1 MTLYMLDTNIA
12 SHVIRGDLPT
22 VRQKVLMIPLEN
34 LVISAVTE
42 AELRYGVAKR
52 GYPKALTQAVQL
64 FLDRVETLPWS
75 SDVAAVYADLR
86 ATTESA
92 GSPLSALD
100 MMIASHAKAA
110 DAILVTRDKAFKT
123 KALELKLEDWSQG
136 SH

>member
-1 MTLYMLDTNIA
+1 MLYMLDTNIA

-22 VRQKVLMIPLEN
+22 VRKKVQRVPIES

-52 GYPKALTQAVQL
+52 GYPKMLTQAVQL
-64 FLDRVETLPWS
+64 FLERVETLPWS
-75 SDVAAVYADLR
+75 SDVAAVYGHLR
-86 ATTESA
+86 ATTEKS
-92 GSPLSALD
+92 GNPLAALD

-123 KALELKLEDWSQG
+123 KTLELKLEDWSLG

>member
-1 MTLYMLDTNIA
+1 MLDTNIA
-12 SHVIRGDLPT
+12 SHVIRGDQLE
-22 VRQKVLMIPLEN
+22 VRQRLLQIPMEK

-52 GYPKALTQAVQL
+52 GYPKLLTQAVQL

-75 SDVAAVYADLR
+75 ASVAEVYANLR
-86 ATTESA
+86 IQAEKARNSLA
-92 GSPLSALD
+92 PLD

-110 DAILVTRDKAFKT
+110 EAMLVTRDKAFHAKL
-123 KALELKLEDWSQG
+123 LELKLEDWSEN

>member
-1 MTLYMLDTNIA
+1 MLDTNIA
-12 SHVIRGDLPT
+12 SHVIRGDQLE
-22 VRQKVLMIPLEN
+22 VRQRLLQIPMEK

-52 GYPKALTQAVQL
+52 GYPKLLTQAVQL

-75 SDVAAVYADLR
+75 ASVAEVYANLR
-86 ATTESA
+86 IQAEKARNSLA
-92 GSPLSALD
+92 PLD

-110 DAILVTRDKAFKT
+110 EAMLVTRDKAFHAKL
-123 KALELKLEDWSQG
+123 LELKLEDWSKN